1 MAPNRNFML
10 KKRKF
15 WIHCV
20 LGTAF
25 IFGFMYTAQKLFA
38 IFDFLD
44 PIGDALEGYEITDQ
58 VFSNEKW
65 REPPPADTNIV
76 IVNIG
81 IQSRRVIAE
90 QINMINRFKPK
101 VIGLDTYFG
110 VLKPDTLG
118 DLMLADAL
126 ANSPNIIM
134 YAKLLQPDSNN
145 IWHDVLYCNP
155 LFEQDHETASVN
167 LLIEAANAEQYSFKT
182 CRSFF
187 PKEKLFNEETGKID
201 TVLGFGVALTKKYAP
216 EKAERFLARNMDEEL
231 INYSGNVLD
240 FGKTPYGTRFFA
252 LDWDQILD
260 SMQFFPDLIKD
271 KIVLLGYLGDNFND
285 TRSVE
290 DKYFT
295 PLNKK
300 YTGRAYPD
308 MYGVVVHANII
319 SMILSENYLNQM
331 TEVQSMVLA
340 VLVCFLNVVVFSL
353 IYYYLDRWYDGI
365 TKLLQL
371 LQALIFTFIIILVFH
386 YFNFKLNLTYTIV
399 AVLFAGDSLEVYYGV
414 IVNTWEKFEHKL
426 LPKKI

>member
-1 MAPNRNFML
+1 ML

-15 WIHCV
+15 WVHSV

-25 IFGFMYTAQKLFA
+25 IFGFMWVAGQLFA

-44 PIGDALEGYEITDQ
+44 PIGDALKGYEMTDQ
-58 VFSNEKW
+58 VFSNEQW

-81 IQSRRVIAE
+81 IQPRRVIAE
-90 QINMINRFKPK
+90 QINMINRFKPR
-101 VIGLDTYFG
+101 VIGIDTYFG

-118 DLMLADAL
+118 DMMLANAI
-126 ANSPNIIM
+126 ANADNLIM
-134 YAKLLQPDSNN
+134 YAKLLEPDSNN
-145 IWHDVLYCNP
+145 VWHDVQYCNP
-155 LFEQDHETASVN
+155 LFAQDKETASVN
-167 LLIEAANAEQYSFKT
+167 LVDEDAGTQQHEFKT

-187 PKEKLFNEETGKID
+187 PRERLYNDETKQID
-201 TVLGFGVALTKKYAP
+201 TVLAFAVALTRHYAP
-216 EKAERFLARNMDEEL
+216 GNVERFLARNIEEEL
-231 INYSGNVLD
+231 INYSGNVMD

-260 SMQFFPDLIKD
+260 SMQFFPDLLKD

-295 PLNKK
+295 PLNKQ
-300 YTGRAYPD
+300 YAGRAYPD

-319 SMILSENYLNQM
+319 SMILNEQYLNQM
-331 TEVQSMVLA
+331 KKWQSYLLA
-340 VLVCFLNVVVFSL
+340 IVVCFLNVVVFSL
-353 IYYYLDRWYDGI
+353 IYYNIDKWYDGV

-371 LQALIFTFIIILVFH
+371 VQALLYTFIIIIVFH
-386 YFNFKLNLTYTIV
+386 YFNFKLDLTYTII

-414 IVNTWEKFEHKL
+414 IVNAWEKIEEKWL
-426 LPKKI
+426 TK